1 MKIFDRYLLK
11 IFTRFF
17 VLLALALLLVFDLFD
32 LVNQLSLVGEGSY
45 HLAKAFL
52 YVFLTSGSKLSALL
66 PVLGLLSVLLAQG
79 QVVDRNEALA
89 LEAAGFSRKRQAL
102 VILFGLFALSLFL
115 WGLEEEFLKRVEVK
129 AWQMRTK
136 ALAAKKFTP
145 YQEGFWAKNGDLFL
159 RVRRV
164 LDDHLLEG
172 VEIFGFEGERL
183 KFYLSSPLGKAK
195 KGEWILWTAKERRLF
210 PQKVE
215 EKTYPKLTL
224 RVPFP
229 PKQVEKF
236 ALPLDFLDLK
246 TLWQYERTLKAG
258 GQNVYRYTLTLWE
271 RAVTPLLTLAMG
283 LLALSFTT
291 TPLKRKKPVL
301 TRLVGG
307 LFGGL
312 FLYLL
317 REALAHA
324 GRVFNLP
331 VPLVALAPL
340 LFILALAVLRLKK
353 A

>member
-1 MKIFDRYLLK
+1 MKTFDRYLLK
-11 IFTRFF
+11 ILGRFF
-17 VLLALALLLVFDLFD
+17 TLVTLALLIVFDLFD
-32 LVNQLSLVGEGSY
+32 LLNQLSLVGEGSY
-45 HLAKAFL
+45 HLDKAFL
-52 YVFLTSGSKLSALL
+52 YVLLTSGSKVLALL

-79 QVVDRNEALA
+79 QLVDRNEALA
-89 LEAAGFSRKRQAL
+89 LEAAGFSRRRQAL
-102 VILFGLFALSLFL
+102 VILFGLFGLSLFL
-115 WGLEEEFLKRVEVK
+115 WGLEEGFLKKVEVK
-129 AWQMRTK
+129 AWQMRTR

-145 YQEGFWAKNGDLFL
+145 YKEGFWAKSDDLFL
-159 RVRRV
+159 RVGRV
-164 LDDHLLEG
+164 LDDHLLEE
-172 VEIFGFEGERL
+172 VELFGFEGERL
-183 KFYLSSPLGKAK
+183 KLYLSAPLGKAQK
-195 KGEWILWTAKERRLF
+195 EEWILWRAKERRLF

-229 PKQVEKF
+229 PDQVEKF

-246 TLWQYERTLKAG
+246 TLWQYQRTLKAG

-271 RAVTPLLTLAMG
+271 RAVTPLLSLAMG
-283 LLALSFTT
+283 LLALSFTA

-312 FLYLL
+312 LLYLL

-331 VPLVALAPL
+331 VPLVALTPL
-340 LFILALAVLRLKK
+340 ILILTLAALRLKR